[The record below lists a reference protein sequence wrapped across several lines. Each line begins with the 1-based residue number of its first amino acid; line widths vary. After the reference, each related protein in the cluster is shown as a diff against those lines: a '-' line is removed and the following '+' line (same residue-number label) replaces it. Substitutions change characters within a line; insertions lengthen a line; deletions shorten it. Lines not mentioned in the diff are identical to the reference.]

1 MDQTRYRLHITCG
14 PTSSF
19 CCRTLLLSWPL
30 GVAADDLNFVR
41 LDRTRVVQLEVDVLD
56 EESPYFVAE
65 TVGVQMTLCSV
76 SELASNP
83 NDSPAWCPMYFET
96 QASLDLVGQYLR
108 DSAVEVGEN
117 LHGKLRLNPTFVDKI
132 IECIREG

>member
-1 MDQTRYRLHITCG
+1 MGLH
-14 PTSSF
+14 F
-19 CCRTLLLSWPL
+19 LVLLQTLLLSWPL
-30 GVAADDLNFVR
+30 GVAADDFDLIR

-56 EESPYFVAE
+56 QKSPYFVAE

-83 NDSPAWCPMYFET
+83 DNSPAWCPIYFET

-108 DSAVEVGEN
+108 DSAVEVGED